1 MKVKQKEGRDMDHF
15 KEFLSKIEHPDQ
27 RVRVEEV
34 LEWVL
39 EQFPELT
46 PVIKWNQPMFT
57 HQGTYIIGLSVSQKH
72 MAVAPENAGI
82 RKFSDEIEQAGY
94 DYTQQLI
101 RIPWDM
107 PVDYSLIGKMIEFNL
122 VDKANYDKFWR

>member
-1 MKVKQKEGRDMDHF
+1 M
-15 KEFLSKIEHPDQ
+15 
-27 RVRVEEV
+27 
-34 LEWVL
+34 